1 MLGVVG
7 VLAACGGNTTEG
19 GAQGNGQEGQRTEL
33 RLAIGGASEEG
44 YDPTLG
50 WGRYGSPLFQS
61 TLLTREDDLGFG
73 YDLATSY
80 DVSNGGK
87 TWTVDIREDAVFTD
101 GEPVT
106 AEDVAYTYT
115 TAAEQG
121 GLTDVTGLD
130 KVEATGEHT
139 VEFTLTTPRS
149 TFVNRL
155 ATLGIVPEHA
165 HDEDYA
171 LHPIGSGP
179 FTFVDWQRGQQLVV
193 ERNDDYYGDKPSFER
208 ITFVFT
214 GEDASLAAMRT
225 GDVDLAGVPSTLA
238 TQEIDGARVVAV
250 TSVDNRGISMP
261 YTEDGLPLRRAL
273 NVAVDREALVEGV
286 LEGFGTPAYGPAD
299 ATPWAAEGL
308 EVDDADP
315 DAARQILTDAGWRDE
330 DGDGFLD
337 DAQLTLFYP
346 ADDSLRRGLALN
358 VADQAKDAGIE
369 IDAKGAS
376 WEVIEE
382 RMHDDAVV
390 FGWGSLDP
398 TEIYNLYHSEEAG
411 QGFNNPGGY
420 ANPQVDEHLDA
431 AVQTADPDRARG
443 QWQQAQK
450 AAAED
455 VPWIWL
461 VNLEHTY
468 YVADCLDVG
477 TPQVEPHGH
486 GWPITAGIADWTWT
500 C

>member
-1 MLGVVG
+1 M
-7 VLAACGGNTTEG
+7 NTTTQIPAPTITDFG
-19 GAQGNGQEGQRTEL
+19 FFGAM
-33 RLAIGGASEEG
+33 
-44 YDPTLG
+44 
-50 WGRYGSPLFQS
+50 
-61 TLLTREDDLGFG
+61 
-73 YDLATSY
+73 
-80 DVSNGGK
+80 
-87 TWTVDIREDAVFTD
+87 
-101 GEPVT
+101 
-106 AEDVAYTYT
+106 
-115 TAAEQG
+115 
-121 GLTDVTGLD
+121 
-130 KVEATGEHT
+130 GEHAEAAWPIAMAAISDAT
-139 VEFTLTTPRS
+139 CQPLESVR
-149 TFVNRL
+149 TFLDSRHGRHFADDVQNSL
-155 ATLGIVPEHA
+155 
-165 HDEDYA
+165 YA
-171 LHPIGSGP
+171 
-179 FTFVDWQRGQQLVV
+179 
-193 ERNDDYYGDKPSFER
+193 
-208 ITFVFT
+208 
-214 GEDASLAAMRT
+214 
-225 GDVDLAGVPSTLA
+225 
-238 TQEIDGARVVAV
+238 GA
-250 TSVDNRGISMP
+250 N
-261 YTEDGLPLRRAL
+261 L
-273 NVAVDREALVEGV
+273 
-286 LEGFGTPAYGPAD
+286 AD

-369 IDAKGAS
+369 IEPKGAS

-398 TEIYNLYHSEEAG
+398 TEIYNLYHSEEGG

-443 QWQQAQK
+443 QWQQAQQ

-468 YVADCLDVG
+468 YIADCLDVG